1 MGKGKGNNP
10 LKPRPMPP
18 SFFMQMRQKNGDNWL
33 NMVSTEFIRKNAMR
47 IFKDLATGAANV
59 DTEYQYFLN
68 YDFTYNLAV
77 AASDNANYNRICYL
91 GICNSPVPVDKEM
104 VRVAN
109 DQLDKF
115 NVYNMI
121 VSYMNNI
128 LQDLTFNGGTLCRY
142 YLQEMVASIRYKRN
156 AFNGN
161 FITLPK
167 ENDRQHLKLERR
179 NRNHGYEFDKDDSGT
194 SGFFSKPPETH
205 L

>member
-1 MGKGKGNNP
+1 MGKGKGNP
-10 LKPRPMPP
+10 LKPRPLQP
-18 SFFMQMRQKNGDNWL
+18 SFFMQQRQKNGDYWL

-59 DTEYQYFLN
+59 DVEYQYFLN

-104 VRVAN
+104 VRIAN
-109 DQLDKF
+109 DQLEKF

-121 VSYMNNI
+121 VSYMNSI
-128 LQDLTFNGGTLCRY
+128 LQDLTFNGGMLCRY
-142 YLQEMVASIRYKRN
+142 YLQELVASIRYKRN
-156 AFNGN
+156 IFNGN
-161 FITLPK
+161 FITLAK
-167 ENDRQHLKLERR
+167 EYDRKNVKLERR
-179 NRNHGYEFDKDDSGT
+179 SRNYDDRIDQDDSGT
-194 SGFFSKPPETH
+194 EGFFAKSNETN